1 MAFSEFE
8 DLSGRVL
15 GNRYRIQKEIGRGGF
30 GIVYRAEQGLF
41 SADRRK
47 TLRLRDVALKLFKNQ
62 FVHPENA
69 QEVFREAVMLERLAS
84 QARARGETPHLV
96 TVYDIG
102 VFETDDDAIPF
113 VAMELAE
120 GGSLSSQIRN
130 LPLPLARAAALLR
143 QVCAGVRL
151 AHDNDI
157 FHRDLKP
164 GNVLFTSGGFSS
176 GGFLMVSDFGVA
188 IDLCDALRSG
198 GCAGDIRYA
207 PPDPSSNRIA
217 SGAGDV
223 YSLGVML
230 VEFLL
235 GENPLE
241 MVLRQAKELKQDRD
255 RRLFDAQQL
264 LSELMDPRPGKNH
277 GRALRENLIELREDG
292 SFENLLKNCLAFE
305 PKYRNASELDR
316 ALEDWQNKRP
326 IPPPP
331 AETGRQAL
339 AAARCFRERR
349 QYERAQDKLKQA
361 EQKTD
366 ASRCE
371 LAFEWSRLYED
382 SGDMA
387 AAIRK
392 QKEGID
398 LSSKPRGEV
407 ERLADLYRRN
417 GQSRAADEVLRDI
430 GG

>member
-207 PPDPSSNRIA
+207 PPDPSRNRIA
-217 SGAGDV
+217 SGARRVPSRREPTRDGFAPGKRTETG
-223 YSLGVML
+223 S
-230 VEFLL
+230 
-235 GENPLE
+235 
-241 MVLRQAKELKQDRD
+241 RQAAFRCPAAFVGTDGPPAGQK
-255 RRLFDAQQL
+255 
-264 LSELMDPRPGKNH
+264 PRP
-277 GRALRENLIELREDG
+277 RAPGE
-292 SFENLLKNCLAFE
+292 S
-305 PKYRNASELDR
+305 DR
-316 ALEDWQNKRP
+316 
-326 IPPPP
+326 
-331 AETGRQAL
+331 TS
-339 AAARCFRERR
+339 RR
-349 QYERAQDKLKQA
+349 
-361 EQKTD
+361 
-366 ASRCE
+366 
-371 LAFEWSRLYED
+371 WV
-382 SGDMA
+382 
-387 AAIRK
+387 I
-392 QKEGID
+392 
-398 LSSKPRGEV
+398 
-407 ERLADLYRRN
+407 
-417 GQSRAADEVLRDI
+417 
-430 GG
+430 